1 MRKVFLNL
9 EAKIFWQLS
18 SFSLHN
24 SDVLR
29 SAARLLVMTSARGC
43 REGRR
48 AIAAFEGPFVGVLV
62 HVLEQVPLGWEAPGW
77 DADLALVRLEVV
89 RGVHRKDVEPEMNR
103 DLKTQS
109 T

>member
-1 MRKVFLNL
+1 MRKVFLTL

-62 HVLEQVPLGWEAPGW
+62 HVLEQVPLVGKPLDGTQIWHWYG
-77 DADLALVRLEVV
+77 LRLS
-89 RGVHRKDVEPEMNR
+89 GVCTERMWS
-103 DLKTQS
+103 LK
-109 T
+109 